1 MHCKDT
7 FTMIR
12 MILLYYSIAL
22 RDRNILSENGIR
34 GLREEIMGGSS
45 KHIQSAFILSTPS
58 SSVPPE
64 FYQQVDIAYLPPYCC
79 FLDPVEHI
87 FAALKAAIRR
97 HRRELEEDPIA
108 TFAIMM
114 EDLRDFNVL
123 GLLRRIGYNRVCN

>member
-34 GLREEIMGGSS
+34 GLREEVQNTFNLHLSFRHRLRLY
-45 KHIQSAFILSTPS
+45 HI
-58 SSVPPE
+58 
-64 FYQQVDIAYLPPYCC
+64 YQQVDIAYLPPYCC

-123 GLLRRIGYNRVCN
+123 GLLRRIGYNRVCNFENV